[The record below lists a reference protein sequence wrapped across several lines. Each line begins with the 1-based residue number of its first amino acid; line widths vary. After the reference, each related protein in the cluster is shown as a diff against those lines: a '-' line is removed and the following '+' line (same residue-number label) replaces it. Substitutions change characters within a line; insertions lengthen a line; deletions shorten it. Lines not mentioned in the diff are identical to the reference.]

1 MPQKLT
7 EYQCETCDSIMKIIV
22 LSAGGYG
29 SFKINEYVRIYK
41 SEGMTCPVCGN
52 RTLNEREDNANRTRP

>member
-1 MPQKLT
+1 
-7 EYQCETCDSIMKIIV
+7 MKIIV

-41 SEGMTCPVCGN
+41 SEGMACPVCGN